1 MENITMNTP
10 VSNQAVVIRPYQP
23 AKLENQLKR
32 LFVEGQTIDMNKLA
46 EAQKKAKG
54 GADVN
59 TSEVTTGS
67 SEIPATVLMDAE
79 RITLETMVISVGGNS
94 ENVYEALEN
103 LHPEDYKAVVDKVN
117 EVTGGLGEK
126 KA

>member
-1 MENITMNTP
+1 
-10 VSNQAVVIRPYQP
+10 
-23 AKLENQLKR
+23 
-32 LFVEGQTIDMNKLA
+32 
-46 EAQKKAKG
+46 
-54 GADVN
+54 
-59 TSEVTTGS
+59 
-67 SEIPATVLMDAE
+67 MDAE

-103 LHPEDYKAVVDKVN
+103 LHPEDYKAVLDKVN